1 MRCPSCGYVR
11 KTEDVAPEW
20 QCPACQVVYV
30 KVSQRLPQ
38 HVTGRPARGPGA
50 VQHQPSRIGSFLKP
64 LITLAL
70 LCGIA
75 YFGYAAAQH
84 SPILG
89 TVGIPIQDKGE
100 LLSYKYEELKAYEN
114 ALQQV
119 EAQIAHDRA
128 NVGTCPITGQPN
140 QYILTQ
146 DPRPELQ
153 AKIDSIHG
161 EIRRLETDA
170 GK

>member
-1 MRCPSCGYVR
+1 M
-11 KTEDVAPEW
+11 
-20 QCPACQVVYV
+20 
-30 KVSQRLPQ
+30 
-38 HVTGRPARGPGA
+38 
-50 VQHQPSRIGSFLKP
+50 
-64 LITLAL
+64 TLAL

-84 SPILG
+84 SPILSAI
-89 TVGIPIQDKGE
+89 GIPVQDKNE

-128 NVGTCPITGQPN
+128 HVGTCPITGQPN

-153 AKIDSIHG
+153 AKIDTIQG
-161 EIRRLETDA
+161 EIRRLEAGA